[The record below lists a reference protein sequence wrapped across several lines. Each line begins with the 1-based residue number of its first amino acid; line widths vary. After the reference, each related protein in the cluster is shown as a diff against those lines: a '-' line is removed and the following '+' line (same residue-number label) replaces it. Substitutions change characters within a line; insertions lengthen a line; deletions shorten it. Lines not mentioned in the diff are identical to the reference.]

1 MHHVK
6 NPADLLRQ
14 SPAEAVANSVY
25 TTVVLTG
32 HAFFLNNLSGS
43 ATATGAIAIP
53 VAVRLGRG
61 FPVLLG
67 LGGSGGGS
75 ELRLRGLLAGGSAFG
90 VPDIKAK
97 QGFKTKPREMNAK
110 TKK

>member
-6 NPADLLRQ
+6 NPAELLRQ

-25 TTVVLTG
+25 TPVVLTG
-32 HAFFLNNLSGS
+32 HTFFLNNLSGS

-61 FPVLLG
+61 FPAP
-67 LGGSGGGS
+67 
-75 ELRLRGLLAGGSAFG
+75 LRTWWLRGWLRAASSRIAGGRISFRG
-90 VPDIKAK
+90 
-97 QGFKTKPREMNAK
+97 T
-110 TKK
+110 